1 MAQKQSAAFGA
12 LIARMLAETGCSHM
26 EAAAATGYAVSPTY
40 FSVMRSGHI
49 PSFAMVK
56 AIAESDRFYGYSHD
70 LYLLS
75 GYRLPETDSPNLEN
89 FSLLKQAADGRNLLP
104 HEMLRVLLDEEIQR
118 QQAES

>member
-56 AIAESDRFYGYSHD
+56 AIAESDRFYGYAHD

-75 GYRLPETDSPNLEN
+75 GYRTSDPDHQTLNALKEAAEIMGVPLSEVARALAEEKIQQHKMEN
-89 FSLLKQAADGRNLLP
+89 P
-104 HEMLRVLLDEEIQR
+104 
-118 QQAES
+118 